1 MKIAYLS
8 VQRDGT
14 GYANSARDF
23 IKCLLKEGVDIVP
36 VWFTLNDNPYF
47 IDTDI
52 PYRNDLN
59 GVDIVIQQTIPNSF
73 IKVTS
78 AKNIGMFYWETS
90 NFSSSGWQHSCNL
103 MDEIWMTTPEQATAA
118 KESGVSTAIQEVSR
132 PCDFAKYDKSYTPIK
147 FPDSIKDT
155 YKFYT
160 ISDFSHRKNVTSLIA
175 CFLSEFTIHDN
186 VSLILRTYI
195 SNKSSQDSMIHISK
209 VIEEIKSKL
218 KKPTFIYPKILVI
231 TDHQTDD
238 TIMSLH
244 KQCDC
249 FVSMSRGEGECIPA
263 FDAASFSKPCIITR
277 WNGPAKM
284 FMPNYRS
291 TINSMVKKSVFGM
304 SESSILPGLYSSS
317 EWWMEGSSY
326 EFMEKMRLARNG
338 EFADDVEKQKEF
350 LLNTFSYSVVG
361 PKLKELLSK

>member
-1 MKIAYLS
+1 MKIAYAS

-23 IKCLLKEGVDIVP
+23 IKCLIKEGVDVVP
-36 VWFTLNDNPYF
+36 IWFTLNNNPYF
-47 IDTDI
+47 NDKEI

-59 GVDIVIQQTIPNSF
+59 NIDIVIQQTIPNTFVRVS
-73 IKVTS
+73 S

-103 MDEIWMTTPEQATAA
+103 MDQIWTTTKEQAIAA
-118 KESGVSTAIQEVSR
+118 KESGVSVDIQEVSR
-132 PCDFAKYDKSYTPIK
+132 PCDFSKYNNEYELIEFSDE
-147 FPDSIKDT
+147 IKDT

-160 ISDFSHRKNVTSLIA
+160 ISDFSHRKNVSSLIA
-175 CFLSEFTIHDN
+175 AFLSEFTVYDN
-186 VSLILRTYI
+186 VSLVIKTYV
-195 SNKSSQDSMIHISK
+195 SNNNSEQSMLHVSRAID
-209 VIEEIKSKL
+209 EIKSKL
-218 KKPTFIYPKILVI
+218 RKNSYLYPKILVI
-231 TDHQTDD
+231 TDYQSED

-249 FVSMSRGEGECIPA
+249 YVSMSRGEGECIPA
-263 FDAASFSKPCIITR
+263 FDAASFSNPCVITR

-284 FMPNYRS
+284 FMEDYGS
-291 TINSMVKKSVFGM
+291 TVNSMIKKHVFGM
-304 SESSILPGLYSSS
+304 SESAILPGLYSSS

-326 EFMEKMRLARNG
+326 EFMEKMRRARNG
-338 EFADDVEKQKEF
+338 EFVEDAKKQKEF